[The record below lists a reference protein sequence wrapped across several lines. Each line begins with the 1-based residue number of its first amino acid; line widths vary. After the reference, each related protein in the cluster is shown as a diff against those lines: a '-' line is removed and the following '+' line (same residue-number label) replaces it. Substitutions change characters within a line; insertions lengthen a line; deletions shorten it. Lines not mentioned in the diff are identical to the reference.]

1 MLLQA
6 EETALN
12 DNRIII
18 DLGKQIA
25 SPQRSPVEIRKVLP
39 NDLSGT
45 RIKNKILSMVA

>member
-6 EETALN
+6 EETALK

-18 DLGKQIA
+18 DLGQQIA
-25 SPQRSPVEIRKVLP
+25 SPQRSPVDIRKVLP
-39 NDLSGT
+39 NELPNI